1 MKVKIC
7 GLTTLEDAQVAAESG
22 ADFLG
27 FIFYAPS
34 PRYVNEVT
42 AGAIMQA
49 LRAEFGPTCP
59 KGVGVFVN
67 TEPGALKKI
76 MQVAHLDFV
85 QLSGDESPGYL
96 AALDI
101 PAYKAI
107 QPQNL
112 EQAQESLRLYTPHG
126 AASPDSPNILVDAY
140 HPHLRGGTGD
150 LADTALV
157 AQIVAQAPRMML
169 AGGLTPENVA
179 GQIRALRPFGVDVA
193 SGVEASKGRKDHDK
207 VRAFIQQ
214 AHIAAKEI
222 TTP

>member
-1 MKVKIC
+1 MKIKIC
-7 GLTTLEDAQVAAESG
+7 GITNLADARVAAESG

-27 FIFYAPS
+27 FIFYPPS

-49 LRAEFGPTCP
+49 LRAEFGPACP

-67 TEPGALKKI
+67 SEPGALRKI
-76 MQVAHLDFV
+76 LKVGQLELA
-85 QLSGDESPGYL
+85 QLSGDESPEYL
-96 AALDI
+96 AALNV
-101 PAYKAI
+101 PAYKAL
-107 QPQNL
+107 QPQSW
-112 EQAQESLRLYTPHG
+112 EQAQEWLRLYMPLG

-157 AQIVAQAPRMML
+157 GQIVAQAPRMML

-207 VRAFIQQ
+207 VRHFIEQ
-214 AHIAAKEI
+214 ARIAAKEI
-222 TTP
+222 ITP